1 MNANRIAA
9 VAPDFVCLDEMS
21 GAVNDLTAANAY
33 AAAAGFGGAYTAR
46 VVSQNPGS
54 HLNMVVFKSNAAKDL
69 KTDEGIPNDAWGGD
83 KTKRN
88 LVRLS
93 WSDPRTARPLYAWF
107 LHANA
112 SSSGGKLAV
121 ELALDVMKGASCVFI
136 GDFNNAGAKA
146 VEVARTVKDA
156 FAVMPITA
164 SAKGVP
170 FTQWTHGVR
179 SLQSDPALQIVGTGH
194 DFVPNPNGCIDFA
207 LGSGLIQ
214 CVAVNALV
222 GLSAADVGQIMM
234 NIDHFPVAFDVAA
247 A

>member
-1 MNANRIAA
+1 
-9 VAPDFVCLDEMS
+9 
-21 GAVNDLTAANAY
+21 
-33 AAAAGFGGAYTAR
+33 
-46 VVSQNPGS
+46 
-54 HLNMVVFKSNAAKDL
+54 
-69 KTDEGIPNDAWGGD
+69 
-83 KTKRN
+83 
-88 LVRLS
+88 
-93 WSDPRTARPLYAWF
+93 
-107 LHANA
+107 
-112 SSSGGKLAV
+112 
-121 ELALDVMKGASCVFI
+121 MKGASCVFI

-234 NIDHFPVAFDVAA
+234 TWITSRSPSMWRPPDLTTAGGASRSGPPHAFGGP
-247 A
+247 